1 MASLELKNVTKRY
14 GDVQAVTDL
23 SFRCESGDIVTI
35 LGPSG
40 AGKTSTLRMIAG
52 LTSLTSGDV
61 LVDGLSIKDV
71 PVYNRNNSMA
81 FERYV
86 LYPFLTVGENIS
98 FPLKGTSG
106 KRKQGEGVLSKEE
119 ITRQVESI
127 AEFLEIETL
136 LHRHVGELS
145 GGQRQRV
152 SLARALVV
160 RPNMYLLDE
169 PLSHLDAKLRNRLRG
184 ELKRMFHERST
195 TTIYVTHDFREAL
208 SMADKVLV
216 IEGGRLRQYG
226 TSQQVYEEPAD
237 SVVADMIGD
246 PPIDF
251 MECSLSKT
259 GEVYEIRNSYF
270 RCTLSNSWVE
280 KLSSVPS
287 TFKEVLVGI
296 RPNDKEIVSGT
307 EEGDG
312 IIEGEVF
319 VVEPLGSKQVVFV
332 LVGEQRIKIIM
343 DGGVSVKLGERI
355 RCRVKTDKIKIFR
368 KDNGLAL

>member
-1 MASLELKNVTKRY
+1 MANLELKNVTKHY

-52 LTSLTSGDV
+52 LTSLTSGEI
-61 LVDGLSIKDV
+61 LVDGLSTKDV

-86 LYPFLTVGENIS
+86 LYPFLTVAENIS
-98 FPLKGTSG
+98 FPLKGKTG
-106 KRKQGEGVLSKEE
+106 KKKQGEGALSKEE
-119 ITRQVESI
+119 ITRRVTSI

-195 TTIYVTHDFREAL
+195 TTIYITHDFREAL
-208 SMADKVLV
+208 SMADKVLA

-226 TSQQVYEEPAD
+226 TPQQVYEEPAD

-251 MECSLSKT
+251 LDCSLSKI
-259 GEVYEIRNSYF
+259 GERYEVRNSYF
-270 RCTLSNSWVE
+270 RCTLSDSWVE
-280 KLSSVPS
+280 KLGNVQG
-287 TFKEVLVGI
+287 TLEEVLVGI
-296 RPNDKEIVSGT
+296 RPGDKEIVS
-307 EEGDG
+307 ENEKGDG

-319 VVEPLGSKQVVFV
+319 VVEPFGSKQVVFV
-332 LVGEQRIKIIM
+332 SVDEKRIKIVV
-343 DGGVSVKLGERI
+343 DGGVSAALGERI

-368 KDNGLAL
+368 KDTGLAL